1 MRLPCLA
8 LALVAAAAAFRV
20 GPARSPTSRLGA
32 SSLQPYEGGPPAPHH
47 LSSAPHAAGLPA
59 RAGAPAGGADLITA
73 TEAVV
78 LPLTAILAGSA
89 LLAFFTINEMAVAQ

>member
-20 GPARSPTSRLGA
+20 GPARSPASRLGA
-32 SSLQPYEGGPPAPHH
+32 SSLQPYEGGPPAPPP
-47 LSSAPHAAGLPA
+47 LVGAARGRAA
-59 RAGAPAGGADLITA
+59 RARGAPAGGADLITA

-89 LLAFFTINEMAVAQ
+89 LLAFSTINEMAVAQ